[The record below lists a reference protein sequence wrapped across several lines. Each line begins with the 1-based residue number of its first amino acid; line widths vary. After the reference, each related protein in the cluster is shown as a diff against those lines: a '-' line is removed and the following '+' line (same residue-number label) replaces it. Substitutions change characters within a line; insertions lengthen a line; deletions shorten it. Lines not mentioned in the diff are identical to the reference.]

1 MPAVMRILT
10 RYILKEVL
18 SHGAIG
24 VAVFTFVLFTR
35 DLGRILDLVARN
47 SAPLPS
53 VAEVF
58 FFTVPVALTYTI
70 PIGVLVGVLLGL
82 SRLAADSEITAMRAS
97 GIGVWSFVRIV
108 AIFVLGAWMLAL
120 VNDVVVAPR
129 SQAALER
136 LQGRLKSSQV
146 SFEVQSNVFYEG
158 FPKLVLY
165 VQDVHSRPEAAEW
178 KGVFLANFTDPNAP
192 SITLAQNGILVG
204 EGPQTLHLHL
214 TNGATHETVPGQP
227 DRYQISTFS
236 ESDIPIDLPAADTQ
250 SQPLPVGQMTTTELW
265 RGNTR
270 AEPNLQRWELIEL
283 HRRFALATA
292 CIVLA
297 MVGIPLGLSFK
308 KGGKSAGF
316 VLTIVLVFAY
326 YSASL
331 LGISLAREIKVSPG
345 QGVWIANLIFFVT
358 GLVLLWRVERRPI
371 DTSFLRN
378 LWAPFQ
384 SGWKKSRE
392 ALTLDAD
399 SGTAF
404 ARVASR
410 KRLSLGGFPMILD
423 DYILRDFFLYFS
435 MILGS
440 FLMLLLVF
448 TLFELI
454 GDILRNQTSPIIVA
468 EYLLNVSPYFIY
480 NVTPLSMLLA
490 VLVTFGLMTRSNEI
504 TAIKA
509 TGISIYRIIVPVLLA
524 SAVLAG
530 ALFVFDQLYLPKT
543 NKRQDELRNIIKG
556 KPAQTYQ
563 LPDRKWIKGRENTI
577 YFYKVFDA
585 DRNEFGDLTVFKY
598 DPVSFSLAQRVYA
611 NRAHWSPAL
620 QKWVFEQGWE
630 REFRGPAIKN
640 YRLYDA
646 ATFSAL
652 NEAPPYFKKE
662 VKQFTEMNYQELKRY
677 IHDLQQSGFD
687 VVRLRVQLEKKFAYP
702 LITLVMAVLAVP
714 FALSAGRRGAVA
726 GIAIAVSI
734 AVLYWTISGLSESMG
749 NVSQLPPGLAAWA
762 PDMFFGL
769 VGGYLILRV
778 PT

>member
-1 MPAVMRILT
+1 MRILT

-53 VAEVF
+53 VAEIF
-58 FFTVPVALTYTI
+58 FLTVPVALTYTI
-70 PIGVLVGVLLGL
+70 PVGVLVGVLIGL

-108 AIFVLGAWMLAL
+108 SIFVLGAWMLAL

-136 LQGRLKSSQV
+136 LQDRLKSSQA

-165 VQDVHSRPEAAEW
+165 VEDVHSRPEAADW
-178 KGVFLANFTDPNAP
+178 KGVFLANFTDPNSP

-214 TNGATHETVPGQP
+214 TNGTTHETVPGQP
-227 DRYQISTFS
+227 DRYQISTFN
-236 ESDIPIDLPAADTQ
+236 ETDIPIDLPPSDSQTQ
-250 SQPLPVGQMTTTELW
+250 PIPVGQLTTTELW
-265 RGNTR
+265 RGQANT
-270 AEPNLQRWELIEL
+270 ADANLQRWELIEL

-292 CIVLA
+292 CVVLA
-297 MVGIPLGLSFK
+297 LVGIPLGLSFK

-326 YSASL
+326 YSVSL
-331 LGISLAREIKVSPG
+331 LGISLAREVKVSPAE
-345 QGVWIANLIFFVT
+345 GVWFANLVFFIA
-358 GLVLLWRVERRPI
+358 GMMLLSRVERRPI
-371 DTSFLRN
+371 DTSFIRS
-378 LWAPFQ
+378 LWAPIQ

-392 ALTLDAD
+392 ALTLNGQ
-399 SGTAF
+399 SGNAF
-404 ARVASR
+404 ERMASR
-410 KRLSLGGFPMILD
+410 KRVSFGGFPMLLD
-423 DYILRDFFLYFS
+423 DYILRDFLLYFS

-454 GDILRNQTSPIIVA
+454 GDILRNQISPIIVA
-468 EYLLNVSPYFIY
+468 EYLLNVSPYFVY

-509 TGISIYRIIVPVLLA
+509 TGISIYRVIVPVLVA
-524 SAVLAG
+524 SALLAG
-530 ALFVFDQLYLPKT
+530 GLFAFDQLYLPKT

-556 KPAQTYQ
+556 RPAQTYQ
-563 LPDRKWIKGRENTI
+563 LPDRKWIKGQENTI
-577 YFYKVFDA
+577 YFYKYFDA

-598 DPVSFSLAQRVYA
+598 DPVNFGLAQRIYA
-611 NRAHWSPAL
+611 NRVRWSPAL
-620 QKWVFEQGWE
+620 QKWVCEQGWQ
-630 REFRGPAIKN
+630 RDFRGAAIQT
-640 YRLYDA
+640 YRPYEVSI
-646 ATFSAL
+646 FSVL
-652 NEAPPYFKKE
+652 NEPPPYFKKE
-662 VKQFTEMNYQELKRY
+662 VKQFTEMNYEELKRY
-677 IHDLQQSGFD
+677 IRDLQVSGFD

-734 AVLYWTISGLSESMG
+734 AVIYWTISGLAESMG

-769 VGGYLILRV
+769 VGGYLILKV

>member
-1 MPAVMRILT
+1 MRILT

-53 VAEVF
+53 VAEIF

-70 PIGVLVGVLLGL
+70 PVGVLVGVLIGL

-97 GIGVWSFVRIV
+97 GIGVGSFVRIV
-108 AIFVLGAWMLAL
+108 SIFVLGAWMLAL

-136 LQGRLKSSQV
+136 LQDKLKSSQV

-165 VQDVHSRPEAAEW
+165 VQDVHSRPEAADW

-192 SITLAQNGILVG
+192 SITLAQSGILVG

-214 TNGATHETVPGQP
+214 TNGTTHETVPGQP
-227 DRYQISTFS
+227 ERYQISTFN
-236 ESDIPIDLPAADTQ
+236 ETDIPIDLPPSDTQ

-265 RGNTR
+265 QGRGH
-270 AEPNLQRWELIEL
+270 AEANLQRWELIEL

-331 LGISLAREIKVSPG
+331 LGISLAREIKVTPAE
-345 QGVWIANLIFFVT
+345 GVWIANAIFFVT

-378 LWAPFQ
+378 LWLQLQ

-392 ALTLDAD
+392 VLTP
-399 SGTAF
+399 SGPANTF
-404 ARVASR
+404 ERVASR
-410 KRLSLGGFPMILD
+410 KRFSFGGFPMLLD
-423 DYILRDFFLYFS
+423 DYILRDFVLYFS

-454 GDILRNQTSPIIVA
+454 GDILRNQISPIIVA

-524 SAVLAG
+524 SALLAG
-530 ALFVFDQLYLPKT
+530 GLFVFDQLYLPKA
-543 NKRQDELRNIIKG
+543 NKRQDELRNLIKG
-556 KPAQTYQ
+556 RPAQTYQ
-563 LPDRKWIKGRENTI
+563 LPDRKWIKGQQNTI
-577 YFYKVFDA
+577 YYYKFFDA
-585 DRNEFGDLTVFKY
+585 DRNEFGDLTIFKY
-598 DPVSFSLAQRVYA
+598 DPVNFGLAQRIYA
-611 NRAHWSPAL
+611 NRVRWSPSL
-620 QKWVFEQGWE
+620 QKWVCEQGWK
-630 REFRGPAIKN
+630 RDFRGPAIKD
-640 YRLYDA
+640 YRPYDVS
-646 ATFSAL
+646 TFSAL
-652 NEAPPYFKKE
+652 NEPPPYFKKE
-662 VKQFTEMNYQELKRY
+662 VKQFTEMNYEELKRY
-677 IHDLQQSGFD
+677 IGDLQQRGFD

-734 AVLYWTISGLSESMG
+734 AVIYWTISGLSESMG

-769 VGGYLILRV
+769 VGGYLILKV

>member
-1 MPAVMRILT
+1 MRILT

-53 VAEVF
+53 VAEIF

-70 PIGVLVGVLLGL
+70 PVGVLVGVLLGL

-97 GIGVWSFVRIV
+97 GIGVWTFVRIV
-108 AIFVLGAWMLAL
+108 SIFVLGAWMLAL

-136 LQGRLKSSQV
+136 LQDRLKSSQA

-178 KGVFLANFTDPNAP
+178 KGVFLANFNDPNAP

-214 TNGATHETVPGQP
+214 TNGSTHETVPGQP
-227 DRYQISTFS
+227 DRYQISTFA
-236 ESDIPIDLPAADTQ
+236 ETDIPIDLPASDAQ
-250 SQPLPVGQMTTTELW
+250 SQPISVGQLTTPELW
-265 RGNTR
+265 RGQKTS
-270 AEPNLQRWELIEL
+270 ADVNLRRWELIEL

-297 MVGIPLGLSFK
+297 LVGIPLGLSFK

-331 LGISLAREIKVSPG
+331 LGISLAREIKVTPA
-345 QGVWIANLIFFVT
+345 QGVWIANAIFFIT
-358 GLVLLWRVERRPI
+358 GMILLWRVERRPL

-384 SGWKKSRE
+384 SAWRRSRDVLGLNGQGA
-392 ALTLDAD
+392 ALERV
-399 SGTAF
+399 SG
-404 ARVASR
+404 R
-410 KRLSLGGFPMILD
+410 KRLSFGGFPMLLD
-423 DYILRDFFLYFS
+423 DYILRDFILYFS

-454 GDILRNQTSPIIVA
+454 GDNLRNQISPIVVA

-504 TAIKA
+504 IAIKA

-530 ALFVFDQLYLPKT
+530 GLFAFDQLYLPVT

-563 LPDRKWIKGRENTI
+563 IPDRKWIKGQQNTI
-577 YFYKVFDA
+577 YYYKFFDA
-585 DRNEFGDLTVFKY
+585 DRNEFGDLTAFKY
-598 DPVSFSLAQRVYA
+598 DPVNFGLVQRIYA

-620 QKWVFEQGWE
+620 RKWVCEQGWE
-630 REFRGPAIKN
+630 RDFHGPAIRD
-640 YRLYDA
+640 YRPYDVS
-646 ATFSAL
+646 TFLTL
-652 NEAPPYFKKE
+652 NEPPPYFKKE
-662 VKQFTEMNYQELKRY
+662 VKQFTEMNYEELKRY
-677 IHDLQQSGFD
+677 IGDLQQRGFD

-714 FALSAGRRGAVA
+714 FALSAGRRGTVA

-734 AVLYWTISGLSESMG
+734 AVVYWTISGLSESMG

-769 VGGYLILRV
+769 IGGYLILRV

>member
-1 MPAVMRILT
+1 MRILT

-53 VAEVF
+53 VAEIF

-70 PIGVLVGVLLGL
+70 PVGVLVGVLLGL

-97 GIGVWSFVRIV
+97 GIGVWAFVRIV
-108 AIFVLGAWMLAL
+108 SIFVLGAWMLAL

-136 LQGRLKSSQV
+136 LQDKLKSSQA

-165 VQDVHSRPEAAEW
+165 VQDVHSRPQAAEW
-178 KGVFLANFTDPNAP
+178 KGVFLANFTDPNNP

-214 TNGATHETVPGQP
+214 TNGETHETVPGQL
-227 DRYQISTFS
+227 DRYQISTFA
-236 ESDIPIDLPAADTQ
+236 ESDIPIDLPASDAQ
-250 SQPLPVGQMTTTELW
+250 SQPISVGQLTTTELW
-265 RGNTR
+265 Q
-270 AEPNLQRWELIEL
+270 AQSSSADVNLKRWELIEL

-297 MVGIPLGLSFK
+297 LVGIPLGLSFK

-331 LGISLAREIKVSPG
+331 LGISLAREVKVTPG
-345 QGVWIANLIFFVT
+345 EGVWIANAIFFLA
-358 GLVLLWRVERRPI
+358 GMILLWRVERRPL
-371 DTSFLRN
+371 DTSFIRN
-378 LWAPFQ
+378 IFASLQ
-384 SGWKKSRE
+384 SWWRKSRE
-392 ALTLDAD
+392 ALALNSHGEGNALQRLA
-399 SGTAF
+399 GR
-404 ARVASR
+404 RVSF
-410 KRLSLGGFPMILD
+410 GGFPMLLD
-423 DYILRDFFLYFS
+423 DYILRDFILYFS

-454 GDILRNQTSPIIVA
+454 GDILRNQISPIIVA

-524 SAVLAG
+524 SAILAG
-530 ALFVFDQLYLPKT
+530 GLFVFDQLYLPVT

-556 KPAQTYQ
+556 KPPQTYQ
-563 LPDRKWIKGRENTI
+563 LPDRKWIKGQQNTI
-577 YFYKVFDA
+577 YFYKFFDA
-585 DRNEFGDLTVFKY
+585 DRNEFGDLTLFKY
-598 DPVSFSLAQRVYA
+598 DPGDFSLVQRVYA
-611 NRAHWSPAL
+611 NRAHWSPSL
-620 QKWVFEQGWE
+620 QKWVCEQGWE
-630 REFRGPAIKN
+630 RDFRGPAIRD
-640 YRLYDA
+640 YRPYDA
-646 ATFSAL
+646 STFATL
-652 NEAPPYFKKE
+652 NEPPPYFKKE
-662 VKQFTEMNYQELKRY
+662 VKQFTEMNYEELKRY
-677 IHDLQQSGFD
+677 IHDLQQRGFD

-726 GIAIAVSI
+726 GIAIAVTI
-734 AVLYWTISGLSESMG
+734 AVVYWTISGLSESMG

-769 VGGYLILRV
+769 IGGYLILRV